1 VALSS
6 KQQVFVA
13 EYLKCW
19 NATEAARRAGYAHP
33 NKQGP
38 RLLVNVGISEEIER
52 CKAELMMSAD
62 EALIHIGEIA
72 RGELGPGFFLVETS
86 EVIEKDGLEIVFN
99 STGVNWDRVA
109 EYGRLIKSISF
120 TANGPKIEL
129 YDRLKALED
138 IGKAHGL
145 FDRGSEDKPLTVNN
159 INYSVDEWQQEQQ
172 RRRAEV
178 TKTLE
183 IFDDETTD

>member
-1 VALSS
+1 MPSDKRQKWLT
-6 KQQVFVA
+6 
-13 EYLKCW
+13 EYLQCW
-19 NATEAARRAGYAHP
+19 DATEAARRAEYKWP

-38 RLLVNVGISEEIER
+38 ALKKELADEIQAAIDEN
-52 CKAELMMSAD
+52 MMSAG
-62 EALIHIGEIA
+62 EALTHITEIA
-72 RGELGPGFFLVETS
+72 RGSIGPGFFFSERTITVLDKDKKAVEIKETGLDWQK
-86 EVIEKDGLEIVFN
+86 IEQ
-99 STGVNWDRVA
+99 
-109 EYGRLIKSISF
+109 YGRLIKSISF
-120 TANGPKIEL
+120 TANGPRIEL
-129 YDRLKALED
+129 YDRLKSLED
-138 IGKAHGL
+138 IGKVHGL